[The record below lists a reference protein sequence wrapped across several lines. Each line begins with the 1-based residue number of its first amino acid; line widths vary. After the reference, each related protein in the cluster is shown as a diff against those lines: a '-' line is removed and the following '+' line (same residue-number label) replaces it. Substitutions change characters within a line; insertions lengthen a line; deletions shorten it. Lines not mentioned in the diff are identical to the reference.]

1 MNLYVSN
8 LSYTLTDDELRAAFE
23 AFGDVSNARVILDRE
38 TGRSRG
44 FGFVEMPDNN
54 QATAAINSLNGQDIG
69 GRQAKVVEARPKEDR
84 PGGFGGGPRN
94 FGGGGGAPGGA
105 PRNFGGGGGRGRDF
119 GGGGGGGGG
128 GRDWGDDRG
137 GGGGGRG
144 GRERDRGW
152 DRGKRSGGY
161 DDDDGGGW

>member
-23 AFGDVSNARVILDRE
+23 TFGAVSSARVVLDRE

-44 FGFVEMPDNN
+44 FGFVEMPDNS
-54 QATAAINSLNGQDIG
+54 QATAALNGINGQEVG
-69 GRQAKVVEARPKEDR
+69 GRPVKVVEARPKEDR

-94 FGGGGGAPGGA
+94 YGGGGGQ
-105 PRNFGGGGGRGRDF
+105 RNFGGGGGAGGGGQRNF

-137 GGGGGRG
+137 GGGSRGRG
-144 GRERDRGW
+144 DRGDRGW
-152 DRGKRSGGY
+152 DRGRR
-161 DDDDGGGW
+161 GGGDDEGW

>member
-23 AFGDVSNARVILDRE
+23 AFGDVASARVILDRE

-44 FGFVEMPDNN
+44 FGFVEMPNN
-54 QATAAINSLNGQDIG
+54 DQATAALNGLNGNEIG

-84 PGGFGGGPRN
+84 PGGPRPFGGGGAPGGPRN
-94 FGGGGGAPGGA
+94 FGGGA
-105 PRNFGGGGGRGRDF
+105 GRGNDS
-119 GGGGGGGGG
+119 GGG
-128 GRDWGDDRG
+128 GRDWGDR

-144 GRERDRGW
+144 GRDKGGRDRGW
-152 DRGKRSGGY
+152 DRGKRAGGF
-161 DDDDGGGW
+161 DDDGGGW